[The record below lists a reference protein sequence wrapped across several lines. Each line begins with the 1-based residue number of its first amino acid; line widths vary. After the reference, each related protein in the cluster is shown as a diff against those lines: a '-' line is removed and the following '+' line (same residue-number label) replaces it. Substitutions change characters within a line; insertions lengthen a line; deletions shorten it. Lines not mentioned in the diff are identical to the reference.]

1 MRRALV
7 VCCAGAVLLVAY
19 VFSFVFAQATPE
31 PHELPVAVA
40 GPQAAQA
47 QRKVERAEGESFD
60 VRRAAGAPQARRLI
74 RDRAVYGALVVGPGK
89 PRLLTAPA
97 AGQSAVDP
105 IQKELPKAA
114 GVTGTPSIEQ
124 VRPLVGEDPEG
135 RALDLTVGPL
145 VILSI

>member
-19 VFSFVFAQATPE
+19 AFSFVFAQATPE

-40 GPQAAQA
+40 GPGAAQA
-47 QRKVERAEGESFD
+47 ERHGDRPAGESFA
-60 VRRAAGAPQARRLI
+60 VRRVDDATAARQLI
-74 RDRAVYGALVVGPGK
+74 RDREVYGALVVGDG
-89 PRLLTAPA
+89 RRELLTAPA

-105 IQKELPKAA
+105 VQAELPKAA
-114 GVTGTPSIEQ
+114 GVTGTPKIEQ

-135 RALDLTVGPL
+135 QALDLLITP
-145 VILSI
+145 